1 VQSARQ
7 LRLMSNAPIAAV
19 FDMDGTL
26 VDNMGH
32 HADAWIQIAR
42 RHGVMDVTVEHF
54 EQHFAGKKNEEIFP
68 ELLQREI
75 PADELAAYA
84 WEKEALYRSLATST
98 LAPVPGLLEF
108 LAALKAARVPM
119 AIATAAPKEN
129 RTLVIEL
136 FGLDRFVDVVV
147 GAEDVVRGKPAPDIF
162 LKAAHTLGIDPAR
175 CVAFED
181 AKNGVL
187 SAKAAGMAVVGV
199 LTTTPAPILEAAGCF
214 CTLTSYAERPAVL
227 DARLFV

>member
-1 VQSARQ
+1 
-7 LRLMSNAPIAAV
+7 MSNAPIAAV

-32 HADAWIQIAR
+32 HAEAWIQIAR
-42 RHGVMDVTVEHF
+42 RHGVHDVTVEHF

-108 LAALKAARVPM
+108 LAVLKAARIPM

-129 RTLVIEL
+129 RDLVMEL
-136 FGLDRFVDVVV
+136 FGLQRFIDVVV

-162 LKAAHTLGIDPAR
+162 LKAARTLGIDPVH

-214 CTLTSYAERPAVL
+214 CTLRSYAERPAVL
-227 DARLFV
+227 DARLFG